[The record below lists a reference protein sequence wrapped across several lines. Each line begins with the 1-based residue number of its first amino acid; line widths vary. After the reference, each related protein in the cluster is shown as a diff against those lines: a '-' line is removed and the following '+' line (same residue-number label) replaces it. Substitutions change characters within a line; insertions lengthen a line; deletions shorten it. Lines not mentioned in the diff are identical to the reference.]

1 MSVKKLIT
9 IFIYY
14 IFEIQVRG
22 KLSEKDKFERLVSKI
37 LLMVKLVR
45 RVNWHRIKTSFTL
58 YQLPYRVK
66 IFPNQLFILDLQ
78 ILIFLNGYFVFF
90 QRRLRSISW
99 TFRRFYFSDVLHFHK
114 RSNEEDF
121 ESEEKAENGLVLPTF
136 EL

>member
-37 LLMVKLVR
+37 FLMLKLVR

-58 YQLPYRVK
+58 YQLSYRVK

-78 ILIFLNGYFVFF
+78 ILIF
-90 QRRLRSISW
+90 
-99 TFRRFYFSDVLHFHK
+99 
-114 RSNEEDF
+114 
-121 ESEEKAENGLVLPTF
+121 
-136 EL
+136 

>member
-37 LLMVKLVR
+37 FLMLKLVR

-78 ILIFLNGYFVFF
+78 ILIF
-90 QRRLRSISW
+90 
-99 TFRRFYFSDVLHFHK
+99 
-114 RSNEEDF
+114 
-121 ESEEKAENGLVLPTF
+121 
-136 EL
+136 